1 MNSAK
6 ENLINQSE
14 RIQAISRKLLPICWI
29 VIACIVA
36 GVIIAAIQLNSEDS
50 TRLLFEALIG
60 SMVFSSL
67 YWIVL
72 ILLIMGFLKSCD
84 GDGIF
89 SVSSSKSIRWI
100 GRLILIEAIFKL
112 VVHCGSVA
120 YFYTASSPY
129 ISTLIS
135 SITSSIT
142 KIILG
147 VFLLIVARIIMV
159 GIDLEKDAELTI

>member
-36 GVIIAAIQLNSEDS
+36 GVIIAGIQFSSEDS

-72 ILLIMGFLKSCD
+72 ILLIMGFLKSCHR
-84 GDGIF
+84 DGIF
-89 SVSSSKSIRWI
+89 SVSSSKSIWMDWP
-100 GRLILIEAIFKL
+100 A
-112 VVHCGSVA
+112 HS
-120 YFYTASSPY
+120 Y
-129 ISTLIS
+129 
-135 SITSSIT
+135 
-142 KIILG
+142 
-147 VFLLIVARIIMV
+147 
-159 GIDLEKDAELTI
+159 

>member
-1 MNSAK
+1 MNNTK
-6 ENLINQSE
+6 ENSTNQSE
-14 RIQAISRKLLPICWI
+14 RIRAISKKLIPICWI
-29 VIACIVA
+29 VIFFVVA
-36 GVIIAAIQLNSEDS
+36 GVIGAGIQLSGEESNFWKTGS
-50 TRLLFEALIG
+50 LFG
-60 SMVFSSL
+60 SMVFSAL

-72 ILLIMGFLKSCD
+72 ILLIIHFLKSCD
-84 GDGIF
+84 HDGIF
-89 SVSSSKSIRWI
+89 SLSSSKSIRWI

>member
-1 MNSAK
+1 MNNTK
-6 ENLINQSE
+6 ENSTNQSE

-36 GVIIAAIQLNSEDS
+36 GVIIAGIQFSSEDS

-72 ILLIMGFLKSCD
+72 ILLIMGFLKSCHR
-84 GDGIF
+84 DGIF
-89 SVSSSKSIRWI
+89 SVSSSKSIGWI

-147 VFLLIVARIIMV
+147 VFLLIVARIITV